1 MEPVKKMA
9 GDEEHAV
16 PTANYRWVWWLV
28 LLLVVIVLV
37 FWAVNGFAFTSAV
50 GSGYQAVF
58 LTNDQVYFGKLAK
71 VDSQYPVL
79 REVYYL
85 QVTQTLQ
92 PRNANEPA
100 TNINLVKLGG
110 ELHGPADAM
119 YLNRDQIL
127 FYEDLK
133 TDSQVVKAIEQYKA
147 DQGK

>member
-9 GDEEHAV
+9 SENEESE
-16 PTANYRWVWWLV
+16 PRTSYRWVWW
-28 LLLVVIVLV
+28 VIIIIVAAVLV
-37 FWAVNGFAFTSAV
+37 FWVTNGFAFTSAL
-50 GSGYQAVF
+50 GNGYQAVF

-79 REVYYL
+79 RDVYYL

-92 PRNANEPA
+92 PRNANAPA

-110 ELHGPADAM
+110 ELHGPEDAM
-119 YLNRDQIL
+119 VLNRDHII

-133 TDSQVVKAIEQYKA
+133 VDSQVVKAIEDYKTK
-147 DQGK
+147 Q